1 MRASVRE
8 RTGHSTR
15 TLHARKPTDPFI
27 PDEDSMSTTIA
38 AQRIDSSTGT
48 TNPGYR
54 TLWRWHFYAGLFVM
68 PFLVV
73 LAITGTL
80 YCFQP
85 QIEPLLY
92 RHRLIVE
99 SQAAPRLP
107 ANALLAKA
115 RAAMPPG
122 SAALTAVIANDPRRS
137 AEFVFRL
144 ADGDKESVYLNPYN
158 GEVLGT
164 LSVERRFMQVD
175 RMLHRK
181 LLLGKPGELLMELA
195 ACWTLV
201 MIGTG
206 IALWWPRGKSSART
220 ALLPRFTLKGRAL
233 WKNLHAVMGIWLA
246 LGALAFVL
254 TGLPWS
260 GSWGKQF
267 KALASAANLGAPPGS
282 WGGLPLRSVLPGA
295 NADNGSSM
303 NTQGRGA
310 ADSTHHAHGEHSG
323 HSSDADSMPGMV
335 MDDLPLPL
343 TPWAVGNM
351 RVPSSTGSNGHATA
365 HGTDANA
372 DTDAPQ
378 ALPLGRIVEIAAS
391 RGVTDGYSIV
401 LPTSASGVYT
411 VSYFPDDPK
420 NERTFYIDQYSGA
433 VLKDIR
439 YSDYGAVSKAVSY
452 GTSLHMGR
460 YFGLANQILCAAISL
475 GLAAMAVT
483 GCVMWWK
490 RRPQRSLGAPSRER
504 GAPPMRGWKAGLV
517 LLGIVFPLMGATL
530 VVVWALDWTVFG
542 RTSRRLTS
550 V

>member
-1 MRASVRE
+1 
-8 RTGHSTR
+8 
-15 TLHARKPTDPFI
+15 
-27 PDEDSMSTTIA
+27 MSTTT
-38 AQRIDSSTGT
+38 AQRATSATGAA
-48 TNPGYR
+48 NAGYR

-92 RHRLIVE
+92 PHRLIVE
-99 SQAAPRLP
+99 PQATPRLTED
-107 ANALLAKA
+107 ALLAKA
-115 RAAMPPG
+115 RAAMPTDARAVTAPIA
-122 SAALTAVIANDPRRS
+122 SAPDRS
-137 AEFVFRL
+137 TEFIFRL
-144 ADGDKESVYLNPYN
+144 ADGEKQSVYLNPYT

-206 IALWWPRGKSSART
+206 IALWWPRGKTTARA
-220 ALLPRFTLKGRAL
+220 ALVPRFSLQGRAL

-246 LGALAFVL
+246 LGALIFVL
-254 TGLPWS
+254 SGLPWT

-267 KALASAANLGAPPGS
+267 KALATSVNLGAPPGS

-295 NADNGSSM
+295 RGE
-303 NTQGRGA
+303 TQA
-310 ADSTHHAHGEHSG
+310 AHGAHQ
-323 HSSDADSMPGMV
+323 ANMDSMPGMV

-343 TPWAVGNM
+343 TPWAVGNTP
-351 RVPSSTGSNGHATA
+351 VPQSADAHAA
-365 HGTDANA
+365 
-372 DTDAPQ
+372 Q
-378 ALPLGRIVEIAAS
+378 ALPLGRIVALVAS
-391 RGVTDGYSIV
+391 LGVQSGYGIV
-401 LPTSASGVYT
+401 LPSSATGVYT
-411 VSYFPDDPK
+411 VSYFPADPK
-420 NERTFYIDQYSGA
+420 DERTLYIDQYSGT

-439 YSDYGAVSKAVSY
+439 YGDYGAVSKAVSY

-460 YFGLANQILCAAISL
+460 YFGVANQILCAAISL
-475 GLAAMAVT
+475 GLAGMAVT

-504 GAPPMRGWKAGLV
+504 AAPPMRGWKTSLV

-530 VVVWALDWTVFG
+530 LAVWLADRTIFG
-542 RTSRRLTS
+542 RATRQAA
-550 V
+550 

>member
-1 MRASVRE
+1 
-8 RTGHSTR
+8 
-15 TLHARKPTDPFI
+15 
-27 PDEDSMSTTIA
+27 MSTIT
-38 AQRIDSSTGT
+38 AQRMTSAMGAASA
-48 TNPGYR
+48 GYR

-92 RHRLIVE
+92 PHRLIVE
-99 SQAAPRLP
+99 PQAAPRLTED
-107 ANALLAKA
+107 ALLAKA
-115 RAAMPPG
+115 RAAMPADAAAVTAPIA
-122 SAALTAVIANDPRRS
+122 SAPDRS
-137 AEFVFRL
+137 TEFVFRL
-144 ADGDKESVYLNPYN
+144 ANGEKQSVYLNPYS

-206 IALWWPRGKSSART
+206 IALWWPREKTTARA
-220 ALLPRFTLKGRAL
+220 ALLPRFALKGRAL

-254 TGLPWS
+254 SGLPWT

-267 KALASAANLGAPPGS
+267 KALATAAHLGAPPGS
-282 WGGLPLRSVLPGA
+282 WGGLPLRSALPGVHTA
-295 NADNGSSM
+295 GQGGTAQARTAHKAPNAHD
-303 NTQGRGA
+303 
-310 ADSTHHAHGEHSG
+310 EHSA
-323 HSSDADSMPGMV
+323 HEANMDSMPGMV
-335 MDDLPLPL
+335 MDDLPLPI
-343 TPWAVGNM
+343 TPWAVGNTP
-351 RVPSSTGSNGHATA
+351 VPAS
-365 HGTDANA
+365 A
-372 DTDAPQ
+372 DTHAAQ
-378 ALPLGRIVEIAAS
+378 ALPLGRIVALVAS
-391 RGVTDGYSIV
+391 LGVSSGYDIV
-401 LPTSASGVYT
+401 LPTTATGVYT
-411 VSYFPDDPK
+411 VSYFPADPK
-420 NERTFYIDQYSGA
+420 QERTLYLDQYSGA

-439 YSDYGAVSKAVSY
+439 YGDYGAVSKAVSY

-460 YFGLANQILCAAISL
+460 YFGLANQLVCAVISL
-475 GLAAMAVT
+475 GLAGMAVT

-504 GAPPMRGWKAGLV
+504 AAPPMRGWKTGLV

-530 VVVWALDWTVFG
+530 LAVWIADRAIFA
-542 RTSRRLTS
+542 RASHPA
-550 V
+550 

>member
-1 MRASVRE
+1 
-8 RTGHSTR
+8 
-15 TLHARKPTDPFI
+15 
-27 PDEDSMSTTIA
+27 MSTTT
-38 AQRIDSSTGT
+38 AQRATSATGAA
-48 TNPGYR
+48 NAGYR

-92 RHRLIVE
+92 PHRLIVE
-99 SQAAPRLP
+99 PQATPRLTED
-107 ANALLAKA
+107 ALLAKA
-115 RAAMPPG
+115 RAAMPTDARAVTAPIA
-122 SAALTAVIANDPRRS
+122 SAPDRS
-137 AEFVFRL
+137 TEFIFRL
-144 ADGDKESVYLNPYN
+144 ADGEKQSVYLNPYT

-206 IALWWPRGKSSART
+206 IALWWPRGKTTARA
-220 ALLPRFTLKGRAL
+220 ALVPRFSLQGRAL

-246 LGALAFVL
+246 LGALIFVL
-254 TGLPWS
+254 SGLPWT

-267 KALASAANLGAPPGS
+267 KALATSVNLGAPPGS

-295 NADNGSSM
+295 RGE
-303 NTQGRGA
+303 TQA
-310 ADSTHHAHGEHSG
+310 AHGA
-323 HSSDADSMPGMV
+323 DQANMDSMPGMV

-343 TPWAVGNM
+343 TPWAVGNTP
-351 RVPSSTGSNGHATA
+351 VPQSADAHAA
-365 HGTDANA
+365 
-372 DTDAPQ
+372 Q
-378 ALPLGRIVEIAAS
+378 ALPLGRIVALVAS
-391 RGVTDGYSIV
+391 LGVQSGYDIV
-401 LPTSASGVYT
+401 LPSSATGVYT
-411 VSYFPDDPK
+411 VSYFPADPK
-420 NERTFYIDQYSGA
+420 DERTLYIDQYSGT

-439 YSDYGAVSKAVSY
+439 YGDYGAVSKAVSY

-460 YFGLANQILCAAISL
+460 YFGVANQILCAAISL
-475 GLAAMAVT
+475 GLAGMAVT
-483 GCVMWWK
+483 GCMMWWK

-504 GAPPMRGWKAGLV
+504 AAPPMRGWKTSLV

-530 VVVWALDWTVFG
+530 LAVWLADRTIFG
-542 RTSRRLTS
+542 RATRQAA
-550 V
+550 

>member
-1 MRASVRE
+1 
-8 RTGHSTR
+8 
-15 TLHARKPTDPFI
+15 
-27 PDEDSMSTTIA
+27 MSTTT
-38 AQRIDSSTGT
+38 AQRATSATGAA
-48 TNPGYR
+48 NAGYR

-92 RHRLIVE
+92 PHRLIVE
-99 SQAAPRLP
+99 PQATPRLTED
-107 ANALLAKA
+107 ALLAKA
-115 RAAMPPG
+115 RAAMPTDARAVTAPIA
-122 SAALTAVIANDPRRS
+122 SAPDRS
-137 AEFVFRL
+137 TEFIFRL
-144 ADGDKESVYLNPYN
+144 ADGEKQSVYLNPYT

-206 IALWWPRGKSSART
+206 IALWWPRGKTTARA
-220 ALLPRFTLKGRAL
+220 ALVPRFSLQGRAL

-246 LGALAFVL
+246 LGALIFVL
-254 TGLPWS
+254 SGLPWT

-267 KALASAANLGAPPGS
+267 KALATSVNLGAPPGS

-295 NADNGSSM
+295 RGE
-303 NTQGRGA
+303 TQA
-310 ADSTHHAHGEHSG
+310 AHGA
-323 HSSDADSMPGMV
+323 DQANMDSMPGMV

-343 TPWAVGNM
+343 TPWAVGNTP
-351 RVPSSTGSNGHATA
+351 VPQSADA
-365 HGTDANA
+365 HSA
-372 DTDAPQ
+372 Q
-378 ALPLGRIVEIAAS
+378 ALPLGRIVALVAS
-391 RGVTDGYSIV
+391 LGVQSGYDIV
-401 LPTSASGVYT
+401 LPSSATGVYT
-411 VSYFPDDPK
+411 VSYFPADPK
-420 NERTFYIDQYSGA
+420 DERTLYIDQYSGT

-439 YSDYGAVSKAVSY
+439 YGDYGAVSKAVSY

-460 YFGLANQILCAAISL
+460 YFGVANQILCAAISL
-475 GLAAMAVT
+475 GLAGMAVT

-504 GAPPMRGWKAGLV
+504 AAPPMRGWKTSLV

-530 VVVWALDWTVFG
+530 LAVWLADRTIFG
-542 RTSRRLTS
+542 RATRQAA
-550 V
+550 

>member
-1 MRASVRE
+1 
-8 RTGHSTR
+8 
-15 TLHARKPTDPFI
+15 
-27 PDEDSMSTTIA
+27 MSTTTADTSRATPA
-38 AQRIDSSTGT
+38 ASAAH
-48 TNPGYR
+48 PGYR

-73 LAITGTL
+73 LAITGTV

-92 RHRLIVE
+92 PQRLIVTP
-99 SQAAPRLP
+99 QATPRLP
-107 ANALLAKA
+107 AEALLAKA
-115 RAAMPPG
+115 RSAMPRG
-122 SAALTAVIANDPRRS
+122 ASAVTAVVDSDPRRS

-144 ADGDKESVYLNPYN
+144 ADGGKQSVYVNPYT
-158 GEVLGT
+158 GAVLGT

-206 IALWWPRGKSSART
+206 VALWWPREKTTARS
-220 ALLPRFTLKGRAL
+220 ALLPRFTLKGRPL
-233 WKNLHAVMGIWLA
+233 WKNIHTVMGIWLA

-254 TGLPWS
+254 TGLPWT

-267 KALASAANLGAPPGS
+267 KALATAANLGAPPGS
-282 WGGLPLRSVLPGA
+282 WGGLALRSTLPGA
-295 NADNGSSM
+295 GGMQAAKADPRAQNAAHDEH
-303 NTQGRGA
+303 A
-310 ADSTHHAHGEHSG
+310 AHGG
-323 HSSDADSMPGMV
+323 HPAASAGMDSMPGMV

-343 TPWAVGNM
+343 TPWAVGNTP
-351 RVPSSTGSNGHATA
+351 VPDSASAGAGPA
-365 HGTDANA
+365 H
-372 DTDAPQ
+372 P
-378 ALPLGRIVEIAAS
+378 LPLGRVVALAAS
-391 RGVTDGYSIV
+391 LGVTDGYNIV
-401 LPTSASGVYT
+401 LPTSVNGVYT
-411 VSYFPDDPK
+411 VSYFPADPK
-420 NERTFYIDQYSGA
+420 DERTLYIDQYSGA
-433 VLKDIR
+433 ILKDIR

-460 YFGLANQILCAAISL
+460 YFGLANQLLCTAISL

-504 GAPPMRGWKAGLV
+504 AAPPMRGWKTGLV
-517 LLGIVFPLMGATL
+517 LLGVVFPLMGSTL
-530 VVVWALDWTVFG
+530 LAVWLADRAIFG
-542 RTSRRLTS
+542 RERART
-550 V
+550 